1 MSFLEVTG
9 GIVAAGSVLRRS
21 RSRFPMES
29 AQRFNLAARIERAS
43 SGTLGPWYGR
53 RVRRRF
59 LGGGLGRADKGG
71 EGGRLRVAV
80 ASKSEMMRALWSC
93 ISVGVLRMTFVV
105 SSNSVRDV
113 RPETN
118 VLSESK

>member
-1 MSFLEVTG
+1 MSFLEGTG
-9 GIVAAGSVLRRS
+9 DVAVVGRVLRRS
-21 RSRFPMES
+21 RSRLPIES
-29 AQRFNLAARIERAS
+29 AQRFNLAARMERAS

-59 LGGGLGRADKGG
+59 LAGGLGREDEGG

-80 ASKSEMMRALWSC
+80 ASKREMMRALWSWMR
-93 ISVGVLRMTFVV
+93 VGVLRMAFVV

-113 RPETN
+113 RPDTK
-118 VLSESK
+118 VLRESK